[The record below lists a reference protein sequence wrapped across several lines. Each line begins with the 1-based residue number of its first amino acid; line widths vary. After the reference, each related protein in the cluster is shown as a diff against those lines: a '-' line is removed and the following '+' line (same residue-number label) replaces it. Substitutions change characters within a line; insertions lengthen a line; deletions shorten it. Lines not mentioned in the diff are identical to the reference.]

1 VFARHVPEHRTAK
14 GEINPFSLIYPLSL
28 YEHLVQHTCGANFL
42 TLRPINK
49 EYAFL
54 NFEKNFTYI
63 LIQVMLFEIFTQ
75 FWDIW
80 LNLLH
85 NI

>member
-1 VFARHVPEHRTAK
+1 
-14 GEINPFSLIYPLSL
+14 
-28 YEHLVQHTCGANFL
+28 VQHTCGANFL